1 MKVNQKA
8 IKVLEKLFEANYV
21 KERAVASISVEQM
34 LALRGVSVSDIAMIN
49 DLQKRIKGRE
59 VLSFF
64 CDEPLNEKEPPKE
77 LEQSENTDERN
88 LYDMP
93 D

>member
-8 IKVLEKLFEANYV
+8 VKVLEKLLEANYV
-21 KERAVASISVEQM
+21 KERVVSSITVDQM

-49 DLQKRIKGRE
+49 DLQKRIKERE

-64 CDEPLNEKEPPKE
+64 ADGLISEKEAVKKPDTTDNSDE
-77 LEQSENTDERN
+77 SEF
-88 LYDMP
+88 DMP

>member
-1 MKVNQKA
+1 MKLNQKA
-8 IKVLEKLFEANYV
+8 VKVLEKLLEANYV
-21 KERAVASISVEQM
+21 KERVVSSITVDQM

-49 DLQKRIKGRE
+49 DLQKRIKERE

-64 CDEPLNEKEPPKE
+64 ADGLISEKETPKK
-77 LEQSENTDERN
+77 SDNTDNSDESN
-88 LYDMP
+88 FDMP

>member
-1 MKVNQKA
+1 MKLNQKA
-8 IKVLEKLFEANYV
+8 VKVLEKLLEANYV
-21 KERAVASISVEQM
+21 KERVVSSITVDQM

-49 DLQKRIKGRE
+49 DLQKRIKERE

-64 CDEPLNEKEPPKE
+64 ADGLISEKETPKKSGNTGDSDE
-77 LEQSENTDERN
+77 SEF
-88 LYDMP
+88 DMP

>member
-1 MKVNQKA
+1 MKLNQKA
-8 IKVLEKLFEANYV
+8 VKVLEKLLEANYF
-21 KERAVASISVEQM
+21 KERVVSSITVDQM

-49 DLQKRIKGRE
+49 DLQKRIKERE

-64 CDEPLNEKEPPKE
+64 ADGLISEKETPKKSGNTGDSDE
-77 LEQSENTDERN
+77 SEF
-88 LYDMP
+88 DMP

>member
-1 MKVNQKA
+1 MKLNQKA
-8 IKVLEKLFEANYV
+8 VKVLEKLLEANYV
-21 KERAVASISVEQM
+21 KERVVSSITVDQM

-49 DLQKRIKGRE
+49 DLQKRIKERE

-64 CDEPLNEKEPPKE
+64 ADGLISEKEAVKKPDTTDNSDE
-77 LEQSENTDERN
+77 SEF
-88 LYDMP
+88 DMP

>member
-1 MKVNQKA
+1 MKLNQKA
-8 IKVLEKLFEANYV
+8 VKVLEKLLEANYV
-21 KERAVASISVEQM
+21 KERVVSSITVDQM

-49 DLQKRIKGRE
+49 DLQKRIKERE

-64 CDEPLNEKEPPKE
+64 ADGLISEKEAPKKSGNTGDSDE
-77 LEQSENTDERN
+77 SEF
-88 LYDMP
+88 DMP

>member
-1 MKVNQKA
+1 MKLNQKA
-8 IKVLEKLFEANYV
+8 VKVLEKLLEANYV
-21 KERAVASISVEQM
+21 KERVVSSITVDQM

-49 DLQKRIKGRE
+49 DLQKRIKERE

-64 CDEPLNEKEPPKE
+64 ADGLISEKETPKK
-77 LEQSENTDERN
+77 SDNTDN
-88 LYDMP
+88 SDVSDFDMP

>member
-8 IKVLEKLFEANYV
+8 VKVLEKLLEANYV
-21 KERAVASISVEQM
+21 KERVVSSITVDQM

-49 DLQKRIKGRE
+49 DLQKRIKERE

-64 CDEPLNEKEPPKE
+64 ADGFISEKEAAKKPDTNDNSDE
-77 LEQSENTDERN
+77 SEF
-88 LYDMP
+88 DMP

>member
-1 MKVNQKA
+1 MKLNQKA
-8 IKVLEKLFEANYV
+8 VKVLEKLLEANYV
-21 KERAVASISVEQM
+21 KERVVSSITVDQM

-49 DLQKRIKGRE
+49 DLQKRIKERE

-64 CDEPLNEKEPPKE
+64 ADGLISEKDTSKRPD
-77 LEQSENTDERN
+77 NTGNSDERDQ
-88 LYDMP
+88 YDMP

>member
-8 IKVLEKLFEANYV
+8 VKVLEKLLEANYV
-21 KERAVASISVEQM
+21 KERVVSSITVDQM

-49 DLQKRIKGRE
+49 DLQKRIKERE

-64 CDEPLNEKEPPKE
+64 ADGFISEKETPKKSDNTGDSDE
-77 LEQSENTDERN
+77 SEF
-88 LYDMP
+88 DMP